1 MRLVGRV
8 FWGARV
14 KKTLISAATICAFAT
29 GAHAGEL
36 ADIQTQAKLLREQNQ
51 ALTKRIADI
60 EKRQRK
66 LEAQPQKKS
75 AVADRSANPLM
86 NAYAADMPMPVK
98 ASPAAPVDDA
108 LCWKGVCLYGIIDAG
123 FGWQSHGQPFNGA
136 FPPGSQYLVSAGS
149 NRALWTMAPNA
160 MSQSTI
166 GLKGAYEVL
175 PDLNAI
181 FKVETGFDPMSGQLA
196 SGEGSLQQNDGIPL
210 NLRSANGDSSRNG
223 QALNGQAYVGLSS
236 PTYGTLTIGRNNA
249 LTLDQILGYDPM
261 GGSYAF
267 SPIGFSGTWAGAGS
281 TEVGRLDQ
289 SLKYTWNYG
298 PVHAGVIYQVG
309 NYGSSDTE
317 DWVHDDLQGDIG
329 FNYQGFSVD
338 GTAAKVRGM
347 VSASPLSSS
356 PANIGLTGLAA
367 TISDNVEWMLTAKY
381 KWDQFEVMG
390 GYENIDFANPS
401 DPVPVVFVNNY
412 AYGFST
418 VSNIAFPT
426 DKVLQMMWIGGKWQ
440 ATEHLTLIAAY
451 YHEIQNAFGTAAG
464 VAGCSTTV
472 SSQCSGTM
480 DAVSFVA
487 DYVLTKHLDVYAGVE
502 YSQMQG
508 GLANGA
514 VQTSNLNPVT
524 GAYLGPNGKSTASNI
539 DPTVGVRY
547 SF

>member
-1 MRLVGRV
+1 L
-8 FWGARV
+8 GARV

-36 ADIQTQAKLLREQNQ
+36 ADIQTQSKQLRQQNQ
-51 ALTKRIADI
+51 ELTKRIADL

-66 LEAQPQKKS
+66 LEAQPQKKP

-86 NAYAADMPMPVK
+86 NALAADMPMPVK
-98 ASPAAPVDDA
+98 AHPAAPVDDA
-108 LCWKGVCLYGIIDAG
+108 MCWKGVCLYGIIDAG

-136 FPPGSQYLVSAGS
+136 MPTGAQYLVSAGS
-149 NRALWTMAPNA
+149 NRAMWTASPNA

-166 GLKGAYEVL
+166 GLKGAFEVL

-196 SGEGSLQQNDGIPL
+196 NGEGSMQQNNGIPL

-236 PTYGTLTIGRNNA
+236 PTYGTLTIGRNNS

-281 TEVGRLDQ
+281 TEDGRLDQ

-298 PVHAGVIYQVG
+298 PVHAGVIYQLG
-309 NYGSSDTE
+309 NYGGGSTT

-329 FNYQGFSVD
+329 FIYQGFSID
-338 GTAAKVRGM
+338 GTVAKVRGM
-347 VSASPLSSS
+347 VSGSPLSPS

-367 TISDNVEWMLTAKY
+367 SISDNVEWMLTAKY
-381 KWDQFEVMG
+381 KWDKFEVMG
-390 GYENIDFANPS
+390 GYENIDFADPS
-401 DPVPVVFVNNY
+401 NPVPVGFVNNY
-412 AYGFST
+412 GFGFST
-418 VSNIAFPT
+418 VSNTAFPT
-426 DKVLQMMWIGGKWQ
+426 DKILQMMWIGGKWQ
-440 ATEHLTLIAAY
+440 ATEHLTLMASY

-464 VAGCSTTV
+464 VAGCDTTV
-472 SSQCSGTM
+472 SSMCSGTL
-480 DAVSFVA
+480 DAVSFVV
-487 DYVLTKHLDVYAGVE
+487 DYVVTKHLDVYAGVE
-502 YSQMQG
+502 YSQMQN
-508 GLANGA
+508 GLASGA
-514 VQTSNLNPVT
+514 VQTSVLNPVT
-524 GAYLGPNGKSTASNI
+524 GAVLGPNGKSTASNI